1 MDIRE
6 AKKNAP
12 NVQVEADD
20 LIRLHG
26 KGDGYYRDKASTRAR
41 RLQIQPITAGS

>member
-12 NVQVEADD
+12 NVSVDPDD
-20 LIRLHG
+20 LIRLLG
-26 KGDGYYRDKASTRAR
+26 RGDGYYRDRPSSRAR
-41 RLQIQPITAGS
+41 PIQVRPLDQR